1 MYGEATLKPE
11 GDQKEAIDAILAK
24 FPGGGQAGDK
34 LKDLIEKGLRE
45 SDAPVSFK
53 EDIEPWL
60 GDEAAFFIASI
71 GPNGQDPQSAAG
83 LIATDDE
90 DEARAALEKSAEGKL
105 TKKNYKDV
113 EYLSDESGEVG
124 AVFDGYLVLGTEA
137 GVKAAIDTSEGG
149 KKLSEDESYKNAL
162 DDAADDRLGFF
173 YMNSPE
179 LLRSL
184 RGVRH
189 AAAGLC
195 REVLRG
201 AAGGNARRRQGR
213 RDLRGHDSRGD
224 RPRLALR
231 AGQRPRGGAARR
243 LVARNGAD
251 RLREADRLLRGRLRR
266 CGTAAATR
274 SSSSSRR
281 PPGSTSSGT

>member
-1 MYGEATLKPE
+1 MTRRRR
-11 GDQKEAIDAILAK
+11 IDAILAK

-60 GDEAAFFIASI
+60 GDEAAFFVASLGRERP
-71 GPNGQDPQSAAG
+71 GPATAG

-90 DEARAALEKSAEGKL
+90 DKARAALEKSAEGKL

-113 EYLSDESGEVG
+113 EYLSDESGEAG
-124 AVFDGYLVLGTEA
+124 AVFDGFLVLGTEA

-184 RGVRH
+184 RETGR
-189 AAAGLC
+189 AAAGLL

-201 AAGGNARRRQGR
+201 AARGNARRRQGR
-213 RDLRGHDSRGD
+213 RDVRGHR
-224 RPRLALR
+224 
-231 AGQRPRGGAARR
+231 AARR
-243 LVARNGAD
+243 SAAPRSS
-251 RLREADRLLRGRLRR
+251 GRPATSWRS
-266 CGTAAATR
+266 CPATR
-274 SSSSSRR
+274 GSAWRR
-281 PPGSTSSGT
+281 PTSGS